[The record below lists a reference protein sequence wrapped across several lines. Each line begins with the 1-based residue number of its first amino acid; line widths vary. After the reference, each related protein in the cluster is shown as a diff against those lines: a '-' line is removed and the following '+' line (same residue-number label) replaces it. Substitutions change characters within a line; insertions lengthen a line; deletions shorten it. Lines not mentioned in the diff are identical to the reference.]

1 MLLENGAILQGMRVA
16 APPLLPIFR
25 SRLQGE
31 LLALVLVDPS
41 RSWTI
46 EELADRTGHPYQ
58 TVATEVRRLQD
69 AQLVHIR
76 TVGRTKLLSADES
89 NPYVPPLTQLVLMA
103 FGPPLVISEE
113 FGTVSRI
120 EQLMIY
126 GSWAAR
132 YEGETG
138 PAPHDIDLLVIGKP
152 DRDEVHDA
160 ALRAQQRLGRE
171 VNVTLRTR
179 DAWDK
184 ASDGFTRQVRS
195 SPLLEVRYPQP
206 DAEVEQRKR
215 RHRAP
220 ARRSTPPACAG

>member
-1 MLLENGAILQGMRVA
+1 MRVA

-31 LLALVLVDPS
+31 ILALVLVDPS

-58 TVATEVRRLQD
+58 TVAAEVRRLQD
-69 AQLVHIR
+69 VQLVNVD
-76 TVGRTKLLSADES
+76 TVGRTKLLSANES
-89 NPYVPPLTQLVLMA
+89 NPYVRPLTQLVLMS
-103 FGPPLVISEE
+103 FGPPIVISEE
-113 FGTVSRI
+113 FATVSRI

-132 YEGETG
+132 YEGEAG
-138 PAPHDIDLLVIGKP
+138 SVPNDIDLLVIGRP
-152 DRDEVHDA
+152 DRDHVHEA

-184 ASDGFTRQVRS
+184 ASDGFTRRGRS
-195 SPLLEVRYPQP
+195 SPLLEVRYPQR
-206 DAEVEQRKR
+206 DAEVEQGKR
-215 RHRAP
+215 GRRAS
-220 ARRSTPPACAG
+220 ARRAASATRAS

>member
-1 MLLENGAILQGMRVA
+1 MRGA

-31 LLALVLVDPS
+31 LLALVLVDPA

-69 AQLVHIR
+69 AQLVHVQ
-76 TVGRTKLLSADES
+76 TVGRTKLLSANES
-89 NPYVPPLTQLVLMA
+89 SPYVRPLTQLVLMS

-132 YEGETG
+132 YEGEVG
-138 PAPHDIDLLVIGKP
+138 PAPNDIDLLVIGRP
-152 DRDEVHDA
+152 DRDEVHEA

-195 SPLLEVRYPQP
+195 SPLLEVRYPP
-206 DAEVEQRKR
+206 AGAEVEQGKR
-215 RHRAP
+215 SHRP
-220 ARRSTPPACAG
+220 LARRSTPSAGAG

>member
-1 MLLENGAILQGMRVA
+1 MRVA

-31 LLALVLVDPS
+31 ILALVLVDPS

-58 TVATEVRRLQD
+58 TVAAEVRRLQD
-69 AQLVHIR
+69 VQLVNVD
-76 TVGRTKLLSADES
+76 TVGRTKLLSANES
-89 NPYVPPLTQLVLMA
+89 NPYVRPLTQLVLMS
-103 FGPPLVISEE
+103 FGPPIVISEE
-113 FGTVSRI
+113 FATVSRI

-132 YEGETG
+132 YEGEAG
-138 PAPHDIDLLVIGKP
+138 SVPNDIDLLVIGRP
-152 DRDEVHDA
+152 DRDHVHEA

-184 ASDGFTRQVRS
+184 ASDGFTRRVRS
-195 SPLLEVRYPQP
+195 SPLLEVRYPQR
-206 DAEVEQRKR
+206 DAEVEQGKR
-215 RHRAP
+215 GRRAS
-220 ARRSTPPACAG
+220 ARRAASATRAS

>member
-1 MLLENGAILQGMRVA
+1 MRVA

-46 EELADRTGHPYQ
+46 EELSDRTGHPYQ

-69 AQLVHIR
+69 VQLVHIDI
-76 TVGRTKLLSADES
+76 VGRTKLLSANES
-89 NPYVPPLTQLVLMA
+89 NPYVRPLTQLVLMS
-103 FGPPLVISEE
+103 FGPPLVIAEE
-113 FGTVSRI
+113 FGTVRRI

-132 YEGETG
+132 YEGEAG
-138 PAPHDIDLLVIGKP
+138 PVPNDIDLLVIGRP
-152 DRDEVHDA
+152 DRDEVHEA

-184 ASDGFTRQVRS
+184 ASDGFTRQVRA
-195 SPLLEVRYPQP
+195 SPLLVVRYPQQ
-206 DAEVEQRKR
+206 DAEVEQGKR
-215 RHRAP
+215 GHRAP
-220 ARRSTPPACAG
+220 ARRASTSARAG

>member
-1 MLLENGAILQGMRVA
+1 VRVA

-46 EELADRTGHPYQ
+46 EELSDRTGHPYP

-69 AQLVHIR
+69 VQLVHIE
-76 TVGRTKLLSADES
+76 TIGRTKLLSANES
-89 NPYVPPLTQLVLMA
+89 NPYVRPLTQLVLMS
-103 FGPPLVISEE
+103 FGPPLVIAEE
-113 FGTVSRI
+113 FGTVRRI

-132 YEGETG
+132 YEGEAG
-138 PAPHDIDLLVIGKP
+138 PVPNDIDLLVIGQP
-152 DRDEVHDA
+152 DRDDVHEA

-184 ASDGFTRQVRS
+184 ASDGFTRRVRS
-195 SPLLEVRYPQP
+195 SPLLEVRYPQR
-206 DAEVEQRKR
+206 DAEVEQGKR
-215 RHRAP
+215 GHRAP
-220 ARRSTPPACAG
+220 ARCASTSARAG